1 MMKKAIIIINPNSGR
16 KHKKINLEEIKKI
29 FYKYDYEAQIMFTNY
44 KGHAKKIVETL
55 EKVDLVVSVGGDGT
69 FNEAMTGNFN
79 RDKRLLLAHI
89 PLGTANDIG
98 AMYGYSKS
106 LIKNFKLLLK
116 GSVKKIDICTINDC
130 PFTYVAA
137 FGKFTNISY
146 ETPRWLKKKL
156 GYLAYLIEGLKEIKG
171 KTKLYH
177 LKYEVDGKV
186 LEGVYSFMLISNANR
201 IAGINNF
208 YNDIKLDDNAFEV
221 LFCTINC
228 RKDIIKSL
236 YSLTKTDISNAPGF
250 EFYKTNHLK
259 ISFEKE
265 LDKGFSVDGEELE
278 DKNKEF
284 EIKIVRNVEILIPN
298 KNISKLFLDKE

>member
-1 MMKKAIIIINPNSGR
+1 MKKAIIIINPHSGR
-16 KHKKINLEEIKKI
+16 KHKKINLVEIEKL
-29 FYKYDYEAQIMFTNY
+29 FNKYEYETKIMFTNY
-44 KGHAKKIVETL
+44 KGHAKEMVENL
-55 EKVDLVVSVGGDGT
+55 EQSDLVVSVGGDGT
-69 FNEAMTGNFN
+69 FNEVMTGNFN
-79 RDKRLLLAHI
+79 RKKRLLLAHI

-98 AMYGYSKS
+98 AMYGYGKS
-106 LIKNFKLLLK
+106 LLKNFKLLLK
-116 GSVKKIDICTINDC
+116 GTIKKIDICTINDK

-156 GYLAYLIEGLKEIKG
+156 GYLAYLIEGLKEIRG

-177 LKYEVDGKV
+177 LKYEVDGKIY
-186 LEGVYSFMLISNANR
+186 EGNYSFMLISNANR

-221 LFCTINC
+221 LFCTINS
-228 RKDIIKSL
+228 RKDIMKSL

-250 EFYKTNHLK
+250 SFHKTNHLK
-259 ISFEKE
+259 ITFDKA

-278 DKNKEF
+278 DKDKNF
-284 EIKIVRNVEILIPN
+284 EIKIVRDVEILIPN